1 MSGPDVEV
9 RLLGPDDAPRVDGAD
24 PGLFDGPVVAA
35 RTREVLAD
43 PRHHLVG
50 ALEGGS
56 LVGFVSAVHYLH
68 PDKPP
73 ELFVNEVGVRET
85 HRRRGLARR
94 MLAVLLEH
102 GRALGCV
109 GAWVLSDGE
118 NEAAHRLYAAAGGV
132 RLAAPAMHAFALE
145 GGGEG

>member
-35 RTREVLAD
+35 RTRAVLAD

-73 ELFVNEVGVRET
+73 ELFVNEVGVRAT

-94 MLAVLLEH
+94 
-102 GRALGCV
+102 
-109 GAWVLSDGE
+109 
-118 NEAAHRLYAAAGGV
+118 
-132 RLAAPAMHAFALE
+132 
-145 GGGEG
+145 